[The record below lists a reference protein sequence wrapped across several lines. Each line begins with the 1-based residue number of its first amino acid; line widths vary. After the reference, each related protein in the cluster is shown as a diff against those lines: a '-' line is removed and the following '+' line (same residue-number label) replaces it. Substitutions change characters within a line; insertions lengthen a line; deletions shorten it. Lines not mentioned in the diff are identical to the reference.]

1 MCGNGTQA
9 HCLLGERPSDWRLR
23 AGGAS
28 DLGRLLATSAQSSES
43 RTTASTY
50 LGERSLPSSP
60 LKILELSDMTLS
72 ARSRQASHAAAQA
85 HDDTTAPSPAI
96 ISTLTRTGSPAHC
109 IRTSYWPCLTIEYLS
124 GGHHD
129 GRGSQ
134 LSRGQ
139 ASVPQRD
146 GIDASL
152 IPSRIALQAAT
163 GDLI

>member
-1 MCGNGTQA
+1 MCGKGTQA

-23 AGGAS
+23 AGGPS
-28 DLGRLLATSAQSSES
+28 DLGGLLETSAQSSES

-50 LGERSLPSSP
+50 LGERTLPSSP
-60 LKILELSDMTLS
+60 LKILALSDMTLS
-72 ARSRQASHAAAQA
+72 ACSRQTSHTPAQT
-85 HDDTTAPSPAI
+85 HDDNTAPSPAI

-109 IRTSYWPCLTIEYLS
+109 VRTIYWPCLAIEYPS

-139 ASVPQRD
+139 GQCSPAGWDRCKR
-146 GIDASL
+146 
-152 IPSRIALQAAT
+152 PSRIATQAVT
-163 GDLI
+163 GGLI